1 MERTVKSDLCYSC
14 TLGHLHC
21 GGKLR
26 RKKTVRKTGLGIIYC
41 TGRIQNSYNNPSPA
55 LVMVFN
61 MEDGWNQPPFSVRQV
76 SSAHSGLFTRRQPA
90 SATGELSGHS
100 GESSG
105 HSGHRIGPPG
115 LFRESL
121 HGPWT
126 FPNFCFLARCWR

>member
-55 LVMVFN
+55 LVGHGFQHGRW
-61 MEDGWNQPPFSVRQV
+61 ME
-76 SSAHSGLFTRRQPA
+76 PA
-90 SATGELSGHS
+90 SILCSPSVKCPFRSVHS
-100 GESSG
+100 APT
-105 HSGHRIGPPG
+105 RIRNG
-115 LFRESL
+115 
-121 HGPWT
+121 
-126 FPNFCFLARCWR
+126 